1 MINWQNLNTL
11 SVYNELLKADK
22 VDIKSEL
29 SGENGAARVKE
40 YTVPLGAGLEYNYG
54 ACTVNDTILEK
65 MAALAKEAQL

>member
-11 SVYNELLKADK
+11 SVYNELLKTDK

-40 YTVPLGAGLEYNYG
+40 YTVPLGAG
-54 ACTVNDTILEK
+54 
-65 MAALAKEAQL
+65 